1 MFGTGETERNAASL
15 LRLSSSRDSNLE
27 EESHPQQPGGASA
40 SGGDGRDL
48 SLSACESQEHVS
60 SLNITL
66 RTGFG
71 GTGSPH
77 VHTHSQVT
85 GRDTCP
91 LSLPLSWEFPFRFA
105 LEDLWKRLTGL

>member
-1 MFGTGETERNAASL
+1 MERNAASL

-27 EESHPQQPGGASA
+27 EELQPQQPGEGGGWGSEN
-40 SGGDGRDL
+40 GDGRDL
-48 SLSACESQEHVS
+48 SLSESQEHVS

-66 RTGFG
+66 RTGLG

-77 VHTHSQVT
+77 VHTHSHVV
-85 GRDTCP
+85 DTCP
-91 LSLPLSWEFPFRFA
+91 LSLLLRWEFPFRFA